1 MQTLITKPSRLF
13 LAIAASS
20 LSLSPLTLA
29 QTENAVDKIDIPPPT
44 IEAPVVEEML
54 IIGTQQSAAQSIV
67 TERMEQAFSADLLGA
82 DQMARTGDS
91 NIAVALT
98 RVTGVTLIDNKYVYV
113 RSLGE
118 RYSSVTLN
126 GASIPSPELT
136 RNVLPLDLI
145 PSSIVESLKVQKA
158 YSPDLPAHFGG
169 GGVDIRT
176 KPVPEEFLFTISLG
190 TGMNTESDDGLS
202 HNSHGNDDPMPQNI
216 RSALDTYQGKID
228 LQDLTTFIQ
237 RQNPTFSFAQAQD
250 QAYDVSRDLILS
262 LNRDVQP
269 EHRSL
274 PADYSNSLG
283 IGNSWDLNDDFVVG
297 GVFNF
302 SQDSKWRNKN
312 QTEKS
317 VGSPDAVFSKTQ
329 RTSEETRQVLSVNL
343 GVTFQEMHNIQLGAY
358 QIEDIDDD
366 ASIERGF
373 TNNLPPTG
381 NIEFNNYDTR
391 LEKRKLELGQVLGE
405 HSFDQFNGDILDTIK
420 IDWFYSDSKAT
431 TDIPNH
437 ASVKGI
443 NTLDANSGEI
453 ISSQLSPAAAMASFE
468 FLGLEDQVESYGSNI
483 KIPFNF
489 NRVELELSAGY
500 SYMDK
505 TREYFAYTINVNGL
519 GLSSAAL
526 AGNISSAL
534 SNTNI
539 NNHNFTIDAG
549 GQFGTESYIA
559 AQINEAGYFMFDA
572 TLDETWRLTGGVRA
586 ETFRQAILP
595 LDLLDYSGESLQQLI
610 EELQDPDQTYAI
622 EDDSLHPSLALTY
635 MNEGFMNTDIF
646 QLRLSASQTLVR
658 PDLREMSEVVYFDNE
673 YSWKVQGNP
682 SLVTSEISHYD
693 LRGEWYFDGGNNF
706 TASLFYKDIKDP
718 IESSRTPGSDDD
730 VVLTFNNAKTGEIY
744 GLELEGLR
752 NLGAGFFVSSNLT
765 LSDSEI
771 ESDLTQN
778 FTNPVRPMT
787 GQSEYVLNTQ
797 LGFDSD
803 DGEHAVS
810 LIYNIFGERL
820 YFAARNTGH
829 QDAYEQPF
837 NSLDLTYTWMPT
849 ETLSSRL
856 KLTNLLGEERVFEQ
870 ENNNGQTVEILKQ
883 EIGTGVAIE
892 FKYSF

>member
-1 MQTLITKPSRLF
+1 MQTQITKPSRLF

-20 LSLSPLTLA
+20 FSLSPLTFA
-29 QTENAVDKIDIPPPT
+29 QTDDAAKKIDIPPPT
-44 IEAPVVEEML
+44 IEAPVMEEML
-54 IIGTQQSAAQSIV
+54 IIGTQQSAAQSIA
-67 TERMEQAFSADLLGA
+67 TERLEQAFSADLLGA

-126 GASIPSPELT
+126 GANIPSPELT

-176 KPVPEEFLFTISLG
+176 KPVPEEFLFTLSLG
-190 TGMNTESDDGLS
+190 TGLNTDSDDGLS
-202 HNSHGNDDPMPQNI
+202 HNSHGDDEPMPQSI
-216 RSALDTYQGKID
+216 RSALDTYQGRID
-228 LQDLTTFIQ
+228 LQDLTSFIQ
-237 RQNPTFSFAQAQD
+237 RQNPTFNFAQAEA
-250 QAYDVSRDLILS
+250 QALSVSKDLILS

-269 EHRSL
+269 KHRSL

-317 VGSPDAVFSKTQ
+317 VGSPDTVFSKTE
-329 RTSEETRQVLSVNL
+329 RTTEETRQVISANL
-343 GVTFQEMHNIQLGAY
+343 GVTFQDMHNIQLGVY

-373 TNNLPPTG
+373 TNNLPPSG
-381 NIEFNNYDTR
+381 NVEFNNYDTR
-391 LEKRKLELGQVLGE
+391 LEKRELELGQLLGE
-405 HSFDQFNGDILDTIK
+405 HSFDQFNGDTLDTIK
-420 IDWFYSDSKAT
+420 VDWFYSDSKAT

-437 ASVKGI
+437 ANVKGN
-443 NTLDANSGEI
+443 NTIDSNGNI
-453 ISSQLSPAAAMASFE
+453 ISSQLSPVSGMASFE
-468 FLGLEDQVESYGSNI
+468 FLNLEDNVESYGGNI

-489 NRVELELSAGY
+489 DRVKLELSAGY

-519 GLSSAAL
+519 GLTPDAL
-526 AGNISSAL
+526 AGNIDTVL
-534 SNTNI
+534 SNNNI
-539 NNHNFTIDAG
+539 SNHRFTIDAG
-549 GQFGTESYIA
+549 GQFGTESYVG

-572 TLDETWRLTGGVRA
+572 TFDETWRLTGGLRS

-595 LDLLDYSGESLQQLI
+595 LDLLDYSGESLKKLI
-610 EELQDPDQTYAI
+610 QDLQDPDQTYAI
-622 EDDSLHPSLALTY
+622 QDDSWHPSLALTY
-635 MNEGFMNTDIF
+635 MNEGFMNTEIF
-646 QLRLSASQTLVR
+646 QLRFSASQTLVR

-673 YSWKVQGNP
+673 YGWKVQGNP
-682 SLVTSEISHYD
+682 ALRQSEITHYD
-693 LRGEWYFDGGNNF
+693 IRSEWYFDGGDNF

-718 IESSRTPGSDDD
+718 IESSRSPGSDDD
-730 VVLTFNNAKTGEIY
+730 VILTFNNAETGEIY
-744 GLELEGLR
+744 GLELEALR

-803 DGEHAVS
+803 DGKHAVS

-829 QDAYEQPF
+829 EDAYEQPF

-870 ENNNGQTVEILKQ
+870 ENNNGQNVEILKQ
-883 EIGTGVAIE
+883 EIGTSVAVE